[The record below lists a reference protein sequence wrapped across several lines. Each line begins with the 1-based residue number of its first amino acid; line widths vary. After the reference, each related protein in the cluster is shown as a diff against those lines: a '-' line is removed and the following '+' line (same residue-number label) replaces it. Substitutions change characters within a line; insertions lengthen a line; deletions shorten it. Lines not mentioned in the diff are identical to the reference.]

1 MRKKHYIYCDMDG
14 VLADFNGQS
23 NALERFRT
31 EKGFFASLF
40 PIVENLNAL
49 KVLISRKNC
58 KVRILTASPNEQ
70 ADKDKIT
77 WLENFLPE
85 LEKRDIIICRV
96 GQRKVNFMKT
106 KKGVLLD
113 DYGRNLKEWNTHKGN
128 SSYQISECCTIAD
141 LLDYFK

>member
-14 VLADFNGQS
+14 VLADFNGQF

-31 EKGFFASLF
+31 EKGFFARLF

-128 SSYQISECCTIAD
+128 SSYQISECCSIAD